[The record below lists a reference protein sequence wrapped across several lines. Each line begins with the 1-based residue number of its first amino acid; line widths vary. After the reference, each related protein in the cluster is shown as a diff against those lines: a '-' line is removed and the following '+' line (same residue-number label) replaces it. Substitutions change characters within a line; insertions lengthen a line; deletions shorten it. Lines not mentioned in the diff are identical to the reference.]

1 MWIYKGMR
9 HVIQFWQLDFKKYHN
24 THTKPFLFACVAPLP
39 PARGRARVLKCAGMS
54 DAWTRVAGGGGRAAG
69 NKPTAKEFL
78 MSAMLAMAHWTRE
91 TERRYGKITPR
102 ESDRAP
108 GLFGSVL
115 LAGRVFFKQ
124 IRRLTP
130 KTDTDSSMRA
140 LTVSFG
146 NLKGHY
152 MFMLRLSI

>member
-1 MWIYKGMR
+1 MQYKSVLAAR
-9 HVIQFWQLDFKKYHN
+9 LKHIRQN
-24 THTKPFLFACVAPLP
+24 TKAVFICMLHPFPQRGGAHACF
-39 PARGRARVLKCAGMS
+39 KCAGMS

-108 GLFGSVL
+108 GLIGSVL
-115 LAGRVFFKQ
+115 LAGRVFFKP
-124 IRRLTP
+124 IRRLTS

-146 NLKGHY
+146 NLKGLY
-152 MFMLRLSI
+152 VFMLRLSI